1 MTRYE
6 FGTFDQTADGKEF
19 RVIASQD
26 YDSDAQAELNAQH
39 ILDSDNGEYDLTD
52 MDGNRIKH
60 IAIRRGDTVWTA

>member
-6 FGTFDQTADGKEF
+6 FGTFDQTADGTEF

-39 ILDSDNGEYDLTD
+39 ILDDDSGEYDLTD
-52 MDGNRIKH
+52 MDGKRIEH
-60 IAIRRGDTVWTA
+60 ITIRRGDAIWTA